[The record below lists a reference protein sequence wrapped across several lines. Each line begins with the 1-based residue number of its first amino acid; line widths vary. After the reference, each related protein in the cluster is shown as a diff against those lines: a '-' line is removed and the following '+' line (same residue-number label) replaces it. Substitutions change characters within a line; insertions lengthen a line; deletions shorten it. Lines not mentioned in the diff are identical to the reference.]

1 MSAIDTFFLEQVARM
16 HTLPYFTSKYIVA
29 GGIVVISI
37 AAAFVLLLIFS
48 LYLKRIASKTETII
62 DDLIFD
68 KTKKPLFFL
77 ILVYGLK
84 LALIDL
90 GWNGLTSKV
99 VSSLLAITFVFI
111 LLRVVDIIVE
121 SWGQTFAKKTDTK
134 LDDVLLPL
142 FHKIGKVVF
151 TIVSLMWV
159 LHIWEINITPY
170 LAGVGLSGIV
180 LGLAL
185 QDSLKNILGGI
196 NLMMDKTYQIGD
208 KIKLESGEIGKIHDI
223 GLRTTKLVTFDN
235 EVVYIPNGY
244 LANSRVSNFTHPDT
258 KVRGKVEFMVGY
270 GIDVMK
276 VKKLIHDT
284 IVKQVKE
291 LAKGKDV
298 TVQFYEMGDFGLKF
312 RVFFWVE
319 HWDREAAVKMEITEL
334 IYNTLNK
341 AKIEIPYPTQVVYV
355 KK

>member
-1 MSAIDTFFLEQVARM
+1 MF
-16 HTLPYFTSKYIVA
+16 
-29 GGIVVISI
+29 
-37 AAAFVLLLIFS
+37 
-48 LYLKRIASKTETII
+48 
-62 DDLIFD
+62 
-68 KTKKPLFFL
+68 
-77 ILVYGLK
+77 
-84 LALIDL
+84 
-90 GWNGLTSKV
+90 
-99 VSSLLAITFVFI
+99 
-111 LLRVVDIIVE
+111 DIIVE

-151 TIVSLMWV
+151 TLVSLMWV

-196 NLMMDKTYQIGD
+196 NLMMDKTYQLGD

-270 GIDVMK
+270 GVDVEK
-276 VKKLIHDT
+276 VKNLIHT
-284 IVKQVKE
+284 VIVKQIKE

-312 RVFFWVE
+312 RVFFWTE
-319 HWDREAAVKMEITEL
+319 HWDKEAGVKMEITQL
-334 IYNTLNK
+334 VYNTLNK
-341 AKIEIPYPTQVVYV
+341 AKIEIPYPTQVVHV
-355 KK
+355 RR